1 MRAGA
6 LLCAPAKQLCRS
18 PPSPSD
24 VHFSL
29 VKLVNELTPDD
40 LHRVPVWR
48 YEGEIDEVAVVH
60 ATERRTLDA
69 SERGVF
75 IAHTQFVLADGTQH
89 VGFCSP
95 CDASGLDYLQPVI
108 VTPDGQVYF
117 WFDEPPSYDSLQRQ
131 LRRLG
136 ARSEIFP
143 IHFRCTV
150 PVDGSFITG
159 VIEAD
164 DLTGAA

>member
-1 MRAGA
+1 MKR
-6 LLCAPAKQLCRS
+6 
-18 PPSPSD
+18 
-24 VHFSL
+24 VT
-29 VKLVNELTPDD
+29 ELTPDD
-40 LHRVPVWR
+40 LNRVPVWR

-60 ATERRTLDA
+60 ATERRDLGTN
-69 SERGVF
+69 ERGVF

-95 CDASGLDYLQPVI
+95 CDDSGLDYLQPVI

-117 WFDEPPSYDSLQRQ
+117 WFDEPPSSDSLQRQ
-131 LRRLG
+131 WRRLG

-150 PVDGSFITG
+150 PVDGRFVTG
-159 VIEAD
+159 IIESD